1 MMGEEGL
8 SGEFELLDKKDID
21 ESGEMVEIN
30 SDQECPEDQLCNK
43 NKQHMEENR
52 MSKSK
57 DEQEE

>member
-30 SDQECPEDQLCNK
+30 SD
-43 NKQHMEENR
+43 
-52 MSKSK
+52 
-57 DEQEE
+57 